1 MDIKFLDGNYSPS
14 EEIWS
19 QISLCTELRGTLLEL
34 AKVDKPLLGKRIFY
48 EVMVDL
54 SKLQDSL
61 QDLRKVASRERVN
74 ILLETAGDNT

>member
-1 MDIKFLDGNYSPS
+1 MDIKHLDGNYSPS

-19 QISLCTELRGTLLEL
+19 QISMCTELRGTLLEL

-61 QDLRKVASRERVN
+61 HDLRKVASREKVN
-74 ILLETAGDNT
+74 TLIETVGEFT